1 MNVSTKILLATLSLS
16 WQSLSANE
24 RLSADSMAEQYFAAR
39 STLQTFPDL
48 VGADEDFSDEFLY
61 SVQRKLVS
69 LQIRRGASIG
79 GYKGGLIPKLPV
91 AGVLLAEG
99 ILQGSSTI
107 ERQDFRNLM
116 VEAEIAFRMCKPV
129 TEPLA
134 NVAALKLATCMV
146 YPAIELPDAAVEN
159 LDELLKDLPRLR
171 KALIPTNMLSA
182 NVLLGAGRDPAG
194 IDLNS
199 LPVRVSVDG
208 TEIARRSAEPA
219 HGDIWARTL
228 WVINDFILTND
239 YELTSKHIIIP
250 GALTGIHPGNAGS
263 YTIDYGAL
271 GEVSFLIVD

>member
-1 MNVSTKILLATLSLS
+1 MNVFTTILLATLSLS

-61 SVQRKLVS
+61 
-69 LQIRRGASIG
+69 
-79 GYKGGLIPKLPV
+79 KGGLIPKLSV

-159 LDELLKDLPRLR
+159 LDELLKDIPRLR

-182 NVLLGAGRDPAG
+182 NVLLGAGRNPAG

-208 TEIARRSAEPA
+208 KEIAYRSAEPPD
-219 HGDIWARTL
+219 GDIWARTL